1 MAAAAAAKD
10 PKPGSSLRPGYDP
23 KLWGWKEIP
32 PGILGVKDSPLKAG
46 FSLEGVAVEGVPLV
60 NPLEVSGLGRSWMRT
75 PWGDAVI
82 IEASLLGRE
91 ALSKFGG
98 SEG

>member
-1 MAAAAAAKD
+1 MAAAAAAND

-32 PGILGVKDSPLKAG
+32 PYLGSNLGAWGSILGASV
-46 FSLEGVAVEGVPLV
+46 EGVEVEGVPLV
-60 NPLEVSGLGRSWMRT
+60 NPLEVIGVGRSCMRT
-75 PWGDAVI
+75 PWGDAVM
-82 IEASLLGRE
+82 IEASLFM
-91 ALSKFGG
+91 ASKFGG